1 LGDRDLVGCCIF
13 AEKPRYF
20 SGGEWITKKSKKQ
33 LEAEVKEKEEKEKK
47 LREEQERL
55 RRE

>member
-1 LGDRDLVGCCIF
+1 VGCCIF

-20 SGGEWITKKSKKQ
+20 SGGECITKKSKKQ